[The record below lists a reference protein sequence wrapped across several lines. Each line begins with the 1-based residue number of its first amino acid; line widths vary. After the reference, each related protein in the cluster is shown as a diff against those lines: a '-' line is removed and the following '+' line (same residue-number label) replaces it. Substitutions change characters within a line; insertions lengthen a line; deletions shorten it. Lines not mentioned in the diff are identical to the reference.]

1 MGQDQ
6 SRDSSADISTWSPKE
21 LDAFIFLRRRT
32 DGSSVK
38 ELYVPEWRV
47 AFYRSTTGIELIDNC
62 DCPSG
67 SGNVVKIDVESASLL
82 YKAWFNYRLAKD
94 AFSMTSAV
102 FTKYVDGL
110 FKM

>member
-6 SRDSSADISTWSPKE
+6 SRDSTKDVSTWSPKE
-21 LDAFIFLRRRT
+21 LDAYIFLRKRL

-47 AFYRSTTGIELIDNC
+47 AFYRGAAGIELIDNC
-62 DCPSG
+62 DCASG
-67 SGNVVKIDVESASLL
+67 SGNVVKIDVDSASAL
-82 YKAWFNYRLAKD
+82 YKAWVNYRLAKE
-94 AFSMTSAV
+94 AFALTGAV

-110 FKM
+110 FKV